1 MCTVHMCTRILWLL
15 GVIWDESC
23 VQGLFSCQGLLFRMS
38 NSENPS
44 THVYGEDLLYTCV
57 HGGLPLGGAVGD
69 ESCVPCVLYTCVYGG
84 LPLGGA
90 VWDESCVHM
99 CTRRTL
105 CTHVYTEDPSAA
117 RGRQQSEF
125 LRWRTITTFV
135 QLVLAKSIFKLMN
148 KVAYFINK

>member
-1 MCTVHMCTRILWLL
+1 MCTMCTVHMC
-15 GVIWDESC
+15 
-23 VQGLFSCQGLLFRMS
+23 
-38 NSENPS
+38 
-44 THVYGEDLLYTCV
+44 VY
-57 HGGLPLGGAVGD
+57 GGLPLGGTVWD

-125 LRWRTITTFV
+125 LRWRTITT
-135 QLVLAKSIFKLMN
+135 
-148 KVAYFINK
+148 INEVGLHDEKAIQE